1 MKRKWV
7 GFVVMEDMKVRKIAI
22 LFVVSLGIV
31 GFCATAYGGGK
42 KRYLVTVRGKLGNA
56 VEKAGGKVLHKYHVV
71 RGLSVEV
78 PEAAVG
84 ALKRNANV
92 VSVRPDVVVQ
102 VVLSAK
108 KPSKPPKG
116 GGGKKQTAEVL
127 EWNVDHIDAELAWA
141 STTGAGVNVAVIDTG
156 IDDDHPDL
164 AGNIGGGVNFVV
176 KGRKLDPTKWA
187 DDNGHGTHVA
197 GIIAAVDNEIGVI
210 GVAPEATV
218 HAVKVLDGRGNGWLS
233 DVVAGIEWSIDNNMA
248 VINMSLG
255 ASEGD
260 PLLSAACES
269 ASDAGI
275 LVVAA
280 AGNDGGA
287 VLYPARYDSV
297 IAVGATDA
305 DDNVPSWSNQG
316 EEVELVAPGVNV
328 RSTWKGGG
336 YKTESG
342 TSMATPH
349 VAGVC
354 ALMLGLD
361 PLAIPDDPR
370 TQLEN
375 SANDL
380 DPVGRDETSGFG
392 VVDAEKA
399 VTGD

>member
-1 MKRKWV
+1 MQQEAIKMI
-7 GFVVMEDMKVRKIAI
+7 FVM
-22 LFVVSLGIV
+22 
-31 GFCATAYGGGK
+31 
-42 KRYLVTVRGKLGNA
+42 
-56 VEKAGGKVLHKYHVV
+56 
-71 RGLSVEV
+71 
-78 PEAAVG
+78 AAV
-84 ALKRNANV
+84 AIMIT
-92 VSVRPDVVVQ
+92 
-102 VVLSAK
+102 VL
-108 KPSKPPKG
+108 
-116 GGGKKQTAEVL
+116 
-127 EWNVDHIDAELAWA
+127 
-141 STTGAGVNVAVIDTG
+141 
-156 IDDDHPDL
+156 
-164 AGNIGGGVNFVV
+164 
-176 KGRKLDPTKWA
+176 
-187 DDNGHGTHVA
+187 NGSPV
-197 GIIAAVDNEIGVI
+197 
-210 GVAPEATV
+210 P
-218 HAVKVLDGRGNGWLS
+218 
-233 DVVAGIEWSIDNNMA
+233 
-248 VINMSLG
+248 
-255 ASEGD
+255 
-260 PLLSAACES
+260 
-269 ASDAGI
+269 I